1 MATTDRYIL
10 TDKHRDEADR
20 RDLDGAITSLT
31 VARELYRQQVD
42 REYADRLVMAVY
54 LRGVE
59 IDNRRMS
66 EAALDIARMHGFA
79 SALVPPLTVTEGV
92 LQ

>member
-1 MATTDRYIL
+1 MSTNRLLL
-10 TDKHRDEADR
+10 TDNHRADADR
-20 RDLDGAITSLT
+20 RDPDGAITSLT
-31 VARELYRQQVD
+31 VARELYRRKVD

-59 IDNRRMS
+59 LSNYRMQ
-66 EAALDIARMHGFA
+66 EAAFDLARMHGFA
-79 SALVPPLTVTEGV
+79 SALAPPLTVTEGV